1 MEARNKL
8 GLSRGVNKVRGS
20 DVTAIACFHVKET
33 SEINSGKQ
41 KQNTLER
48 KSIVDLGHGI

>member
-1 MEARNKL
+1 VEARNKL

-33 SEINSGKQ
+33 SEINSGAMETKT
-41 KQNTLER
+41 K
-48 KSIVDLGHGI
+48 HA